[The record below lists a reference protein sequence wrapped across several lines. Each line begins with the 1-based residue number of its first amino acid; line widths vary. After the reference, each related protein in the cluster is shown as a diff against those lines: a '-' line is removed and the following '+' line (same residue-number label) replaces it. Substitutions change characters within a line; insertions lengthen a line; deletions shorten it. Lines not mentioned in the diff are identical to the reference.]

1 MLPEPPRRQ
10 RLGDVLVD
18 WGAIKPEVLEQ
29 ALQVQR
35 NSPNKM
41 RLGAILLNNHLIDE
55 LTLASALAEV
65 HHLRL
70 LNLDGV
76 AIDPGIGRSIPAEVA
91 ERLIAIP
98 VSEAGGRYVVA
109 MADPVDVVGADELR
123 MRLRRPIAVVVSTPT
138 QIQRKIRELW
148 DESVSDSLIES
159 FVDTLSTN
167 SEEEEEDEDAG
178 EGAIG
183 IVNQIIGAAAARHA
197 SDIHI
202 EPGADHVKV
211 RVRADG
217 IMIEILRLP
226 LASMAPLVSRIKVI
240 SGLDVMQ
247 RRLPQDG
254 RVRVRSGRRQ
264 VDLRVS
270 TMPSIHGESVVMRLL
285 PSQKDLPS
293 MEELGLT
300 WPQVQRLRAELI
312 RTQGFLIVTGPTG
325 SGKSTS
331 IYSMI
336 SENIGEDRKTIT
348 MEDPVEMELAGVIQV
363 HIDEAVGVT
372 FANTLRAALRQD
384 PDVVVVGEARDT
396 ETAQLAVSAAL
407 TGHLVFT
414 TLHTQ
419 DAMSAVDRLVHMGVP
434 RYLVAES
441 VGLVFGQRLLRRPC
455 AFCAVP
461 TRPDAETAK
470 TLGITDEQLDTFL
483 HGKGCHMCNQT
494 GYMGRVGVFEMLD
507 MVEPVRE
514 AFLAGDSH
522 KALDIAGEHGFVS
535 LRDTALGMATHG
547 ITTIEEVL
555 RATPKRSK
563 LLGRNLD

>member
-35 NSPNKM
+35 NSPNRQ
-41 RLGAILLNNHLIDE
+41 RLGSILLNNHLIDE

-76 AIDPGIGRSIPAEVA
+76 AIDPSIGRAIPAEVA

-98 VSEAGGRYVVA
+98 VSEAAGRFVVA

-123 MRLRRPIAVVVSTPT
+123 MRLRRPIAVVVATPT

-148 DESVSDSLIES
+148 DESVSASLVES
-159 FVDTLSTN
+159 FVDTLSETN
-167 SEEEEEDEDAG
+167 AEEEEEEDAG

-202 EPGADHVKV
+202 EPGAENVKV

-226 LASMAPLVSRIKVI
+226 LASMPPLVSRIKVI

-300 WPQVQRLRAELI
+300 WPQVQRLRSELT

-336 SENIGEDRKTIT
+336 SENIGDDRKTIT
-348 MEDPVEMELAGVIQV
+348 MENPVEMELAGVVQV
-363 HIDEAVGVT
+363 HIDEAIGVT

-396 ETAQLAVSAAL
+396 ETAQMAVSAAL

-461 TRPDAETAK
+461 TPPDDATAK
-470 TLGITDEQLDTFL
+470 SLGITPEQRSTFL